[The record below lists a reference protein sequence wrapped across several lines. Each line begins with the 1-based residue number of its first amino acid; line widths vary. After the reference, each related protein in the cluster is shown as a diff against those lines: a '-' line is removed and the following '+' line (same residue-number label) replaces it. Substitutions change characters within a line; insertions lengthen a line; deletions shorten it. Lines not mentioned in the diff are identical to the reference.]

1 MGVPFYLCISMV
13 NYDFEI
19 YDGKTFKDLCRDVVT
34 RSDVKKI
41 QIDMLYSDLRGLIK
55 DQTSALNIVPQL
67 KTLLET
73 GIKNDEQLVKLAA
86 IFQRLQSTQIE
97 VSGGDLTGLSDED
110 KAQLLREVET
120 IKQEIETPI
129 ENSASL
135 K

>member
-1 MGVPFYLCISMV
+1 MV

-34 RSDVKKI
+34 RSDAKKI